1 MGFYFQL
8 QGNFGFCSALQD
20 LPAVPQPV
28 AETLKAYGD
37 IFQEPTSLPPS
48 RIHDHSFTLHEGVQ
62 PISVQPYR
70 YPFYQKEEIEK
81 IIQELLHA
89 I

>member
-20 LPAVPQPV
+20 LLAVPQPV

-62 PISVQPYR
+62 PYR

-89 I
+89 GVI